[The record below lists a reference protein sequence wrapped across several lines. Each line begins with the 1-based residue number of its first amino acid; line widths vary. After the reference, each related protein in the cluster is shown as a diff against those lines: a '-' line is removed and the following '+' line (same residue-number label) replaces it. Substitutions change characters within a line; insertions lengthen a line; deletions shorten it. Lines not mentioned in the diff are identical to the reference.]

1 MRRKQRSA
9 NPSVSLENDISLE
22 LTEELLVKQ
31 EVESCDSLPLKAM
44 SSGTISGEGGAVGGI
59 IFDGD
64 DDDESLDGD
73 HPAGDGNQVT
83 STDRDTETVKP
94 TDNVSEEE
102 EEEGEGREGGRESM
116 CCCTSK

>member
-22 LTEELLVKQ
+22 LTEELLIKQ

-44 SSGTISGEGGAVGGI
+44 SSGTASGEGGAVGRI
-59 IFDGD
+59 IFDE
-64 DDDESLDGD
+64 DDESLDGD
-73 HPAGDGNQVT
+73 HLAGDGNQVT

-102 EEEGEGREGGRESM
+102 EEGEGREGGRESL

>member
-22 LTEELLVKQ
+22 LTEELLIKQ

-44 SSGTISGEGGAVGGI
+44 SSGTASGEGGAVGGI
-59 IFDGD
+59 IFDE
-64 DDDESLDGD
+64 DDESLDGD

-102 EEEGEGREGGRESM
+102 EEGEGREGGRESM
-116 CCCTSK
+116 CYCASK